1 MSNHKQQKIKMP
13 IVFVGHGSPMN
24 AIEKNEF
31 SIKWNNIG
39 KQLPVPK
46 LILCISAHWETEGT
60 HITAMKNPRTIYDFY
75 GFPEELYKI
84 NYPAP
89 GSPERADEI
98 KKATAETEVLL
109 DNQWGLDHGCWSV
122 LYHMYPKANIP
133 VLQLSLDHTKPP
145 EYHYNLAKQ
154 LSSLRDQK
162 VLIIGSGNMV
172 HNLRMIDWNDE
183 AFDWALEFDNKLTGL
198 IKNRDHSPLINYSS
212 LGEAAKLSIPTN
224 EHYLPLLY
232 ILALQEDNEQIHFFN
247 ERVTLGSISMR
258 GVIIGG
264 ER

>member
-1 MSNHKQQKIKMP
+1 MSNHESQNIKMP
-13 IVFVGHGSPMN
+13 VIFVGHGSPMN

-39 KQLPVPK
+39 SQLPVPE
-46 LILCISAHWETEGT
+46 LILCISAHWETDGT
-60 HITAMKNPRTIYDFY
+60 HVTAMKDPRTIHDFY
-75 GFPEELYKI
+75 GFPEDLYKI

-89 GSPERADEI
+89 GSPERAEET
-98 KKATAETEVLL
+98 KKIITETEVVL

-122 LYHMYPKANIP
+122 LYHMYPQANIP
-133 VLQLSLDHTKPP
+133 VVQLSLDRTKPP

-154 LSSLRDQK
+154 LAALRDKK

-172 HNLRMIDWNDE
+172 HNLRMIDWNDKV
-183 AFDWALEFDNKLTGL
+183 FDWALEFDNKLAGL
-198 IKNRDHSPLINYSS
+198 ITNCEHAPLINYSF
-212 LGEAAKLSIPTN
+212 LGAAAKLSIPTN

-232 ILALQEDNEQIHFFN
+232 ILALQEDKEHVQFFNEQI
-247 ERVTLGSISMR
+247 TLGSISMR

-264 ER
+264 